1 MKHKHRIKPGY
12 EGGKYEEGNVVVL
25 SVTQH
30 AMWHF
35 AEWQRKGNWE
45 DKLAWQALAG
55 IVGREEITQT
65 LLSEAGKKGGKSIVR
80 DEEFRQKISRANTG
94 KTRTPEQKQQMS
106 ERLLGHKRWT
116 EEAKEKNRQS
126 NLGQRRSAKAREAMR
141 NADRDLTNVGAH
153 LRLIPNSTRRSN
165 ARKGVLKTHGWN
177 GTHSEAAE
185 YRTSLS
191 ETFVEY
197 YAEYGRP

>member
-12 EGGKYEEGNVVVL
+12 EGGEYKEGNVVVL

-35 AEWQRKGNWE
+35 AEWQRKNNLE
-45 DKLAWQALAG
+45 DFVAYKMLSGQCGQEEVIRARLSLAG
-55 IVGREEITQT
+55 K
-65 LLSEAGKKGGKSIVR
+65 AGGKSLIR
-80 DEEFRQKISRANTG
+80 DESYRQKMSKANTG
-94 KTRTPEQKQQMS
+94 KTRAPEQKQQMS

-141 NADRDLTNVGAH
+141 NADRDLTDVGAH

-165 ARKGVLKTHGWN
+165 ARKGVLKNHGWN
-177 GTHSEAAE
+177 GTYSETAE
-185 YRTSLS
+185 YRTALS

-197 YAEYGRP
+197 YAKYGRP